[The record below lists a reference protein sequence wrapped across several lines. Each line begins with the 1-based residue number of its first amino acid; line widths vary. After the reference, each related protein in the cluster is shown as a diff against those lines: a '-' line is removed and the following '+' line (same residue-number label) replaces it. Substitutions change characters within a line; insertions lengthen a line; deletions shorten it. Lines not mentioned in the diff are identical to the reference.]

1 MKYKIIFNE
10 VEKQNI
16 MVSVIIVAYKHER
29 FLAETLRS
37 ITQQKTNFP
46 VEVIIHD
53 DCTPGLSMLF
63 YQDLVS
69 DSDVPVT
76 VVFQSENRVSQ
87 GNGFDPLIFS
97 KEFAKGKYVAICE
110 GDDYW
115 IDPCKLQKQY
125 DVMVENPEV
134 LGCFHPAYS
143 EDPDGERK
151 IIAQHKNEKYIFS
164 THDIIIGDGAFCPTA
179 SLFLNKSVF
188 DRYNEKLLLSMPC
201 GDYFTQVLSSYPN
214 GLIFLPEVMSVY
226 RINHPGSFTHH
237 FSQSG
242 YEKKIEFYSKMIKTL
257 PLLMSSI
264 ENSHSHSFKL
274 IERKYKKI
282 ILKFKKMS
290 IKAKIKNLITRK
302 I

>member
-29 FLAETLRS
+29 FLAETLHS

-69 DSDVPVT
+69 SSDVPVT
-76 VVFQSENRVSQ
+76 VVFQNENRVSQ

-115 IDPCKLQKQY
+115 IDPYKLQKQY
-125 DVMVENPEV
+125 DAMVENPEI

-151 IIAQHKNEKYIFS
+151 VIAQHKNEKYIFS

-179 SLFLNKSVF
+179 SLFLNKIVL
-188 DRYNEKLLLSMPC
+188 DRYTDELLLSMPC
-201 GDYFTQVLSSYPN
+201 GDYFTQVLSSYPK
-214 GLIFLPEVMSVY
+214 GLIFLPDVMSVY
-226 RINHPGSFTHH
+226 RINHPGSFTHD

-242 YEKKIEFYSKMIKTL
+242 YEKKIEFYSRMINTL
-257 PLLMSSI
+257 PILQFLI
-264 ENSHSHSFKL
+264 EGNNSQSFKL
-274 IERKYKKI
+274 IANKYKKI
-282 ILKFKKMS
+282 ILKFRKKLL
-290 IKAKIKNLITRK
+290 KAKIKRFFKL
-302 I
+302 

>member
-29 FLAETLRS
+29 FLAETLHS

-69 DSDVPVT
+69 SSDVPVT
-76 VVFQSENRVSQ
+76 VVFQNENRVSQ

-115 IDPCKLQKQY
+115 IDPYKLQKQY
-125 DVMVENPEV
+125 DAMVENPEI

-143 EDPDGERK
+143 EEPDGERK

-179 SLFLNKSVF
+179 SLFLNKIVL
-188 DRYNEKLLLSMPC
+188 DRYTDELLLSMPC
-201 GDYFTQVLSSYPN
+201 GDYFTQVLSSYPK
-214 GLIFLPEVMSVY
+214 GLIFLPDVMSVY
-226 RINHPGSFTHH
+226 RINHPGSFTHD

-242 YEKKIEFYSKMIKTL
+242 YEKKIEFYSRMINTL
-257 PLLMSSI
+257 PILQFLI
-264 ENSHSHSFKL
+264 EGNNSQSFKL
-274 IERKYKKI
+274 IANKYKKI
-282 ILKFKKMS
+282 ILKFRKKLL
-290 IKAKIKNLITRK
+290 KAKIKRFFKL
-302 I
+302 

>member
-29 FLAETLRS
+29 FLAETLHS

-69 DSDVPVT
+69 SSDVPVT
-76 VVFQSENRVSQ
+76 VVFQNENRVSQ

-115 IDPCKLQKQY
+115 IDPYKLQKQY
-125 DVMVENPEV
+125 DAMVENPEI

-179 SLFLNKSVF
+179 SLFLNKIVL
-188 DRYNEKLLLSMPC
+188 DRYTDELLLSMPC
-201 GDYFTQVLSSYPN
+201 GDYFTQVLSSYPK
-214 GLIFLPEVMSVY
+214 GLIFLPDVMSVY
-226 RINHPGSFTHH
+226 RINHPGSFTHD

-242 YEKKIEFYSKMIKTL
+242 YEKKIEFYSRMINTL
-257 PLLMSSI
+257 PILQFLI
-264 ENSHSHSFKL
+264 EGNNSQSFKL
-274 IERKYKKI
+274 IANKYKKI
-282 ILKFKKMS
+282 ILKFRKKLL
-290 IKAKIKNLITRK
+290 KAKIKRFFKL
-302 I
+302 